1 MQEIYV
7 PPVPSDED
15 LFSTNI
21 STGINFAKYESI
33 PVNVSGENIPDRVAT
48 FQGAGLRPL
57 LVENILKCG
66 YKVRKHSA
74 TACF

>member
-7 PPVPSDED
+7 PPVTSDED
-15 LFSTNI
+15 LFATNI

-57 LVENILKCG
+57 LVENIL
-66 YKVRKHSA
+66 
-74 TACF
+74 